1 LSITSRAAWYFC
13 KSAHLTR
20 TVGFIERA
28 LRTVRITPTAVRIR
42 VKRVAYIDSSPVF
55 TWPLF

>member
-1 LSITSRAAWYFC
+1 LSTTSRAAWYFC
-13 KSAHLTR
+13 ESAHLTR